1 MKRYCA
7 LIIENVVSEI
17 IVGDYVWANNN
28 LGGEW
33 VDCTTNGEL
42 IVGIGYT
49 YLESEQDFRSPQP
62 YPSWTWA
69 NKTWN
74 PPTPY
79 PNDNKEY
86 KWSEE
91 ELEWVAI

>member
-1 MKRYCA
+1 MKKYCA

-42 IVGIGYT
+42 IVAIGYT
-49 YLESEQDFRSPQP
+49 YDPDTQEFSAPTDYVETDDEQ
-62 YPSWTWA
+62 
-69 NKTWN
+69 
-74 PPTPY
+74 
-79 PNDNKEY
+79 
-86 KWSEE
+86 
-91 ELEWVAI
+91 